1 MLNKISISVDCRVI
15 LKWKGV
21 DVDWI
26 HVAHSKGQ
34 GVPFC
39 KPGTKSSWFKNCGEF
54 DKTRNYQLLK
64 EDFTPWTYL
73 QFVEKVAI
81 DLRLIFSNK
90 HTCESTIQ
98 RTFPVFTSS
107 RHTFI
112 HTTGNGIIFCIS
124 YNCQKNF
131 H

>member
-1 MLNKISISVDCRVI
+1 LWIYGTLNKISISIDCRVI

-39 KPGTKSSWFKNCGEF
+39 KPGTKSSRFKNCGES

-64 EDFTPWTYL
+64 EDFTPWTNL
-73 QFVEKVAI
+73 QIGV
-81 DLRLIFSNK
+81 DLSNK
-90 HTCESTIQ
+90 DTCESTIQ
-98 RTFPVFTSS
+98 RTFPVLSSS

-124 YNCQKNF
+124 LITVKKFSINV
-131 H
+131 